1 MLSKVKSF
9 GLIGIDGFLVEVETD
24 TINGI
29 PKFEVVGLGDTAIK
43 EAKERI
49 RCAILNSGYSFP
61 SKKIT
66 LNLAPADIKKEG
78 AIYDLAM
85 AIGVLS
91 ASDNYMQSIICKTV
105 NKDIIFLGELSLDG
119 SLKRIKG
126 VLPILISARKLG
138 FTKFIIP
145 EENKSEAS
153 FITGIEVYG
162 MSNLRQVIDFLSG
175 KNIILPVQANA
186 YENVVEVQNDGLDF
200 RFVKGQAKA
209 KRALEIAAAGGHN
222 VLLIGPPGS
231 GKSMLAKC
239 FPSILPDMT
248 FDEALEVTKIHSIA
262 GELDYKAGI
271 VTRRPFRMPH
281 HTASMVS
288 LTGGGSNSKPG
299 EISLAHNGVLYL
311 DEFPEYARHTIE
323 TLRQPLEDGI
333 ITIARSALTVT
344 YPASFTLLASMNP
357 CPCGNYG
364 AKDRECKCSP
374 SQIHKYL
381 SKISGP
387 ILDRIDIH
395 IEVDNVSFN
404 DLRAKS
410 NEESSD
416 SIKQRVDR
424 ARKTQIKRFKNS
436 KNYCN
441 AKMSV
446 PATKKYCKLSADSE
460 DLLRMAFEKLKLS
473 ARAHDR
479 ILKVA
484 RTIADLDGQEE
495 ILPEHIA
502 EAISYRSLDRKYL

>member
-49 RCAILNSGYSFP
+49 RCAILNSGLKFP
-61 SKKIT
+61 NKKIT
-66 LNLAPADIKKEG
+66 LNLAPADVKKEG

-85 AIGVLS
+85 AMGVLGS
-91 ASDNYMQSIICKTV
+91 SDNIIQSYVGREI
-105 NKDIIFLGELSLDG
+105 NKNIIFLGELSLDG
-119 SLKRIKG
+119 GIKRIKG
-126 VLPILISARKLG
+126 VLPILISARKMG
-138 FTKFIIP
+138 YTKFVIP
-145 EENKSEAS
+145 KENELEAS
-153 FITGIEVYG
+153 FISGIEVYG
-162 MSNLRQVIDFLSG
+162 VSSLTEAVDFVCG
-175 KNIILPVQANA
+175 KNSVLPVEINS
-186 YENVVEVQNDGLDF
+186 YNNVIKSETEGLDF
-200 RFVKGQAKA
+200 CFVKGQAKA

-222 VLLIGPPGS
+222 VLMIGPPGS

-262 GELDYKAGI
+262 GELDYKQGI
-271 VTRRPFRMPH
+271 VSKRPFRTPH

-288 LTGGGSNSKPG
+288 LTGGGSYSKPG

-344 YPASFTLLASMNP
+344 YPASFTLIASMNP

-374 SQIHKYL
+374 AQIHKYL

-395 IEVDNVSFN
+395 IEVDNVSFD
-404 DLRAKS
+404 DLR
-410 NEESSD
+410 NETIEETSK
-416 SIKQRVDR
+416 SIKERVDK
-424 ARKTQIKRFKNS
+424 ARSIQLERFKHS

-446 PATKKYCKLSADSE
+446 PATKKFCRLSAE
-460 DLLRMAFEKLKLS
+460 GENLLKMAFEKLKLS

-479 ILKVA
+479 IIKVA
-484 RTIADLDGQEE
+484 RTIADLEGKEE